1 MVDAGFEP
9 AKALPADLQSAP
21 VGHLGNPPTESTGF
35 EPVEDFNPR
44 RFSKPLP

>member
-21 VGHLGNPPTESTGF
+21 VGHLGNPPKLVSVASTFSSIFTF
-35 EPVEDFNPR
+35 ECW
-44 RFSKPLP
+44 